1 LIWNIRR
8 DKRGDLWVA
17 TSMGLT
23 RLDRFGRVRSWTQKD
38 GLGGENVRWL
48 TESPDGSI
56 WAALKPGG
64 LARIDP
70 VSGKVRR
77 VGPGDG
83 LACDPEDLF
92 VDRQGRLWLPT
103 ACGLFLN
110 QRPWA
115 SNRVTRVNTP
125 ESFGRSAWKVL
136 EDTQGIIW
144 VSNGKALW
152 SLREGLWREHRRAQ
166 GLLTDN
172 PYVMA
177 LAGDGSIWLRHRYDA
192 GIDRLEISG
201 DRITSA
207 TAVVR
212 ADPTTAIGTAF
223 HGFDAFGNFWRGTTD
238 GVEVLHA
245 NRWTRFTT
253 ENGLVSNDCD
263 GEAFWADA
271 DGGVWL
277 GTSGGLAHYLPGNT
291 ALLRP
296 VVADPTI
303 VRLQMDQPARLIH
316 VEFSTLNYKAEQLA
330 QFAYRLDRGPW
341 IDSLERNITIGGVE
355 PGVHHLEVRSRVRDG
370 PFSPLVAASEFRVDR
385 RWNET
390 WWARLLALVS
400 VLIAI
405 TLFVRWRLSAAE
417 RRQEELEAVVTAR
430 TTNLSKA
437 NRALDEA
444 TRELRKSEDRL
455 KNAERLAHVGHWD
468 WNIKTNE
475 FSWSEE
481 IFRIFGVPWDSANGY
496 AGFLQAVLP
505 HDRKRIKQWVSACLS
520 TRAGQSIE
528 FQITGPNGEP
538 RILNCTSEVSIDEE
552 GGAARFFG
560 ACQDITD
567 SRRAQQEDFA
577 RKKLESV
584 GILAGGIAHDFN
596 NLLGGVLA
604 QAELAL
610 EECRA
615 GLYPYPALTAIRN
628 VAVRGSEIVRQLMIY
643 AGKESESPGLIDV
656 SQIVVE
662 TFELLK
668 LSLSKRVILATDLG
682 ADLCPVWASPGQ
694 IRQIVMNLLTN
705 ASDAIGDRN
714 GQVRVSTRHVSP
726 GPDQAIAKGLVEG
739 RYLQLEVSDTGCGMS
754 QEMQSKVFDP
764 FFSTRGAGH
773 GLGLAVVHGI
783 VRSLHGAISIAS
795 ELGKGTTF
803 QVWLPCAET
812 GTDAIEK
819 RMVAGG
825 ELPLGS
831 QQFAI
836 LVVEDEDPLR
846 QAVMR
851 TLRKVGFSVIGA
863 ADGAAAINLLRTNR
877 SNIDLIFLDV
887 TIPGASS
894 HDVLAEAAQSR
905 PDIRVV
911 LTSAYSREMLMSSM
925 NGSQIYEFIR
935 KPYRLGDLVQTLR
948 KVASC

>member
-1 LIWNIRR
+1 L
-8 DKRGDLWVA
+8 
-17 TSMGLT
+17 GLA
-23 RLDRFGRVRSWTQKD
+23 RIDRFGLVTSWTQKD
-38 GLGGENVRWL
+38 GLGGDNVRWL
-48 TESPDGSI
+48 AESSDGSI
-56 WAALKPGG
+56 WAAMKPGG
-64 LARIDP
+64 LARINP
-70 VSGKVRR
+70 ASGTVRHI
-77 VGPGDG
+77 GPGDG
-83 LACDPEDLF
+83 LDCDPEDLF
-92 VDRQGRLWLPT
+92 VDRHGRLWLPT

-110 QRPWA
+110 QRPST

-125 ESFGRSAWKVL
+125 ESFGHNAWKVL

-152 SLREGLWREHRRAQ
+152 SLKEGLWREHRRAQ

-177 LAGDGSIWLRHRYDA
+177 LAGDGSLWIRHRYDA
-192 GIDRLEISG
+192 GIDRLEVSSDRISG
-201 DRITSA
+201 A

-212 ADPTTAIGTAF
+212 ADPTTATGTAF

-238 GVEVLHA
+238 GVEVLHG

-253 ENGLVSNDCD
+253 EDGLVSNDCD

-291 ALLRP
+291 ALSRSAI
-296 VVADPTI
+296 ADPTI
-303 VRLQMDQPARLIH
+303 VRLRLDQSARLIR
-316 VEFSTLNYKAEQLA
+316 VELSTLNYQAEQLA
-330 QFAYRLDRGPW
+330 QFAYSLDAGPW
-341 IDSLERNITIGGVE
+341 IDSLERNITISGLE
-355 PGVHHLEVRSRVRDG
+355 PGAHRLEVRSRVRDG
-370 PFSPLVAASEFRVDR
+370 PFSPHIAVSEFRVAR

-390 WWARLLALVS
+390 WWARLLALAG

-405 TLFVRWRLSAAE
+405 TLFVRWRLRAAD
-417 RRQEELEAVVTAR
+417 RRQEELEALVAAR
-430 TTNLSKA
+430 TTNLRKA
-437 NRALDEA
+437 NRALDDT

-481 IFRIFGVPWDSANGY
+481 TYRIFDVSRESTNGY
-496 AGFLQAVLP
+496 SGFLQAVLP
-505 HDRKRIKQWVSACLS
+505 HDRKRLKQWVNSCLAS
-520 TRAGQSIE
+520 KAGQSIE
-528 FQITGPNGEP
+528 FQITRPNGEL
-538 RILNCTSEVSIDEE
+538 RILSCTSEISIDEE
-552 GGAARFFG
+552 GRAARFFG

-596 NLLGGVLA
+596 NLLGAVLA

-610 EECRA
+610 EECGA
-615 GLYPYPALTAIRN
+615 GLHPYPALTAIRN

-643 AGKESESPGLIDV
+643 AGRERESPGLIDV

-668 LSLSKRVILATDLG
+668 LSLSKRVTLVTDLG
-682 ADLCPVWASPGQ
+682 SDLHPVWASPGQ

-726 GPDQAIAKGLVEG
+726 SRDHAIAKGLIEG
-739 RYLQLEVSDTGCGMS
+739 HYLQLEVSDTGCGMS
-754 QEMQSKVFDP
+754 QEMQSQVFDP

-795 ELGKGTTF
+795 EMGKGATF

-812 GTDAIEK
+812 SAETTDDRVLAVSETPP
-819 RMVAGG
+819 R
-825 ELPLGS
+825 S
-831 QQFAI
+831 QQLAV

-851 TLRKVGFSVIGA
+851 MLRKVGFSVVGA
-863 ADGAAAINLLRTNR
+863 ADGAAAIDLLRANPN
-877 SNIDLIFLDV
+877 NIDLIFLDV

-894 HDVLAEAAQSR
+894 HDVLAEAAQTR
-905 PDIRVV
+905 PGIRVV
-911 LTSAYSREMLMSSM
+911 LTSAYSQEMLTPSMS
-925 NGSQIYEFIR
+925 GPQICEFIR

-948 KVASC
+948 KVASS